1 MMVYNL
7 SDILFNFQLVI
18 EAAAGATIAAAMSE
32 KMKQMDPK
40 MKNIGII
47 VCGGNIDIDSL
58 PWYPHS

>member
-1 MMVYNL
+1 
-7 SDILFNFQLVI
+7 VI

-47 VCGGNIDIDSL
+47 VCGGNVDIDSL
-58 PWYPHS
+58 PWYTHS